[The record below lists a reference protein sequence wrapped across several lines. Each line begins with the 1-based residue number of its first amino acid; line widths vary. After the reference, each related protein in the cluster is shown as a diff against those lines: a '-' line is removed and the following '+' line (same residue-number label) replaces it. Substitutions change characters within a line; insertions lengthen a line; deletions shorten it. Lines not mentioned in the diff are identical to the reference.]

1 MNSCKYIF
9 LSLFILA
16 IGACK
21 KGFEGTAKIPNMP
34 ETFMAIDKIERSG
47 ENRLTTLVE
56 AHWWG
61 VSEGGFIKG
70 FEISVDNQLTWHFTT
85 RQDSSFLLKI
95 PPGQDTADIAIY
107 VRAIDNANQTDVSP
121 ASTLFPIKNS
131 KPAVRFIF
139 SSPIAGIPSQNPIN
153 IFPVLKYNIFG
164 EDPDGIDDIFQYEIY
179 LNDTLRAP
187 FILPANSSSFLIVAN
202 NPKADSSDC
211 KIFINGSNNSLVN
224 SVKGLNLQANNTL
237 YIRIVDKALS
247 KSNFVATPRIWVK
260 KVGSDI
266 LLVNAYTSNKIFVQN
281 YYTNNLNKIG
291 INKFDTLQATE
302 VIDNNFTQL
311 QPDFQAQNKVF
322 AFFKKIVWFGDDANF
337 SFAYGQRTTNDFFNN
352 GGQLFMAVA
361 INSNFDPLSNFLD
374 WTPIKSL
381 VNPPPASV
389 FRVNINALVRP
400 VINNWPVIKST
411 AIIASARPFELLD
424 NTPTI
429 GYDSLYFGGIIES
442 KIGLPPIPWQGKS
455 AVIAKRF
462 NLSNKQTNFVISSLP
477 LERFNGNNNIDSLFI
492 RVFKEELQF

>member
-1 MNSCKYIF
+1 
-9 LSLFILA
+9 
-16 IGACK
+16 
-21 KGFEGTAKIPNMP
+21 
-34 ETFMAIDKIERSG
+34 
-47 ENRLTTLVE
+47 
-56 AHWWG
+56 
-61 VSEGGFIKG
+61 
-70 FEISVDNQLTWHFTT
+70 
-85 RQDSSFLLKI
+85 
-95 PPGQDTADIAIY
+95 
-107 VRAIDNANQTDVSP
+107 
-121 ASTLFPIKNS
+121 
-131 KPAVRFIF
+131 
-139 SSPIAGIPSQNPIN
+139 
-153 IFPVLKYNIFG
+153 
-164 EDPDGIDDIFQYEIY
+164 
-179 LNDTLRAP
+179 
-187 FILPANSSSFLIVAN
+187 
-202 NPKADSSDC
+202 
-211 KIFINGSNNSLVN
+211 
-224 SVKGLNLQANNTL
+224 
-237 YIRIVDKALS
+237 
-247 KSNFVATPRIWVK
+247 VK

-442 KIGLPPIPWQGKS
+442 KTGLPPIPWQGKS